1 MFEQSGSLVI
11 YAGVNADDYERSVDA
26 IYGCIRD
33 IKRKTISE
41 EEFMRGK
48 EQLLSSN
55 VFAQESTSS
64 QMLLY
69 GKELIYTG
77 RIYDFEKRIQDI
89 TAVTLNDVYE
99 AIEYNFDE
107 KYKATAVVGNLD
119 KPIA

>member
-1 MFEQSGSLVI
+1 
-11 YAGVNADDYERSVDA
+11 
-26 IYGCIRD
+26 
-33 IKRKTISE
+33 
-41 EEFMRGK
+41 
-48 EQLLSSN
+48 
-55 VFAQESTSS
+55 
-64 QMLLY
+64 MLLY